1 MKAAGID
8 LIYLGGYHP
17 EGGLIV
23 RQAKEQGMKAPL
35 MGGDALVDKQFWAI
49 SGPAGEGTLMT
60 FDADPRSEEH
70 TSELQSLMRIS
81 YAVFCLKKKKNQDT
95 ETDSTTMHPY
105 HNPQSPRHICTNH
118 QKYPHTHT

>member
-1 MKAAGID
+1 MIRRPPRSTRTDTLFPYTTLFRSLAEETRKRLNAKGMKETMFEGITPGEKDYSALVSKMKAAGID

-49 SGPAGEGTLMT
+49 SGPAGEGQIGR
-60 FDADPRSEEH
+60 AH
-70 TSELQSLMRIS
+70 
-81 YAVFCLKKKKNQDT
+81 V
-95 ETDSTTMHPY
+95 
-105 HNPQSPRHICTNH
+105 
-118 QKYPHTHT
+118 